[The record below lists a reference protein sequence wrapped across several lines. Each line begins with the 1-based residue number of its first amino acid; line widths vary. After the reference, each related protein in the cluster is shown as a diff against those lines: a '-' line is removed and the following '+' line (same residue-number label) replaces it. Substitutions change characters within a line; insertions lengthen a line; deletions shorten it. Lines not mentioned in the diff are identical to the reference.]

1 MLTLRKA
8 KERGH
13 ANHGWLDTYHSFSFA
28 HYYDP
33 QHMGF
38 QTLRV
43 INEDKIQ
50 PGMGF
55 GTHSHRDMEI
65 ITYVIS
71 GALAHKDS
79 IGTSSVIHAGEVQ
92 IMSAGTGISHSEF
105 NATQT
110 DWVHLLQIWIIP
122 DKRGIMPRYDQKLFT
137 TEDKQG
143 KLKLIVSPDGRE
155 DSILIHQDVDLY
167 ATILKAGE
175 KVEHFLKPQR
185 HAWIQIVKGS
195 ALINS
200 SPVTA
205 GDGMTIS
212 EDKQIVI
219 KSQDDTE
226 LLLFD
231 LA

>member
-8 KERGH
+8 NERGH
-13 ANHGWLDTYHSFSFA
+13 ANHGWLDTHHSFSFA

-79 IGTSSVIHAGEVQ
+79 IGTSSVINAGEVQ

-110 DWVHLLQIWIIP
+110 DWVHLLQIWIVP
-122 DKRGIMPRYDQKLFT
+122 DKRGIAPRYDQKLFT

-143 KLKLIVSPDGRE
+143 QLKLIVSPDGRE

-167 ATILKAGE
+167 ATMLTAGE
-175 KVEHFLKPQR
+175 KVKHFLKPQR

-195 ALINS
+195 GLINGN
-200 SPVTA
+200 PVTA
-205 GDGMTIS
+205 GDGIAIS
-212 EDKQIVI
+212 EDEQIMI
-219 KSQDDTE
+219 ESQDETE